1 MRTVAAWLLGFPLV
15 VSTVLAQPTATPLS
29 LGDCIR
35 KAESAQSNLTIAR
48 RLEEIARYALVQ
60 ARAGFLPQVH
70 FGGAFTYNSPQIGD
84 SQNFSFVALNGIREY
99 NPLLTTALELDTSGK
114 LRAAL
119 ARARADQDAAAA
131 QATLAARDLR
141 RAVTA
146 AYYRLLLARRLIGV
160 AEDAL
165 AEAQSFEKRARLLSE
180 KGEVAQADV
189 VKAAGQGAFLEQ
201 VLSTARLEAE
211 SANHELAFFWT
222 SEVAEP
228 LTIVDVFDQ
237 PVPPPELPPGPP
249 PSGGGPAPFLGRPE
263 FKLLDAE
270 RRGFEAD
277 ARRSRADLLPQASV
291 VFQYGIDSLRL
302 RIRDRGYAAFVNV
315 GVPVFDWLRARSQV
329 RQFELRAE
337 QVDAQRAMAER
348 SFSREYQTALER
360 VRRVHRQIS
369 MGQAQVDLSAEN
381 LRLSR
386 LRYEGGEGLALDL
399 VAAQNQLAQAR
410 TNYYT
415 AVANYLNARADLE
428 VAAGK

>member
-15 VSTVLAQPTATPLS
+15 VSTVLAQPTAAPLS

-35 KAESAQSNLTIAR
+35 LAENAQSNLTIAR

-60 ARAGFLPQVH
+60 ARAGFMPQVH
-70 FGGAFTYNSPQIGD
+70 FGGGFTYNSPQIGAP
-84 SQNFSFVALNGIREY
+84 QNFSFVALNGIREY

-146 AYYRLLLARRLIGV
+146 AYYRLLLTRRLIGV

-165 AEAQSFEKRARLLSE
+165 AEAQNFEKRARLLSE

-189 VKAAGQGAFLEQ
+189 VKAAGQSAFLEA

-237 PVPPPELPPGPP
+237 PVPPPEPSPPR
-249 PSGGGPAPFLGRPE
+249 SAGGPVPFLGRPE
-263 FKLLDAE
+263 FKLFDAE

-348 SFSREYQTALER
+348 SFSREYQTALAR
-360 VRRVHRQIS
+360 VRRIHQQIS
-369 MGQAQVDLSAEN
+369 MGQAQVDLSAQN